1 MQMPAIVTDRKV
13 RENFKD
19 KVEVV
24 MAVVVLTG
32 FVHKKLKERNTSATH
47 IENNQETA

>member
-1 MQMPAIVTDRKV
+1 MKMPAIVTDRSA

-24 MAVVVLTG
+24 MAVFVLSG
-32 FVHKKLKERNTSATH
+32 FIYKKFQQNNESADST
-47 IENNQETA
+47 NQENK

>member
-32 FVHKKLKERNTSATH
+32 FVYKKIKKTSTPDVAVT
-47 IENNQETA
+47 E

>member
-32 FVHKKLKERNTSATH
+32 FVYKKVKQH
-47 IENNQETA
+47 QETPIPDVAVTE